1 MKKGVVLVLI
11 LSVLF
16 MGAILIYDFSDIP
29 DEMLAGHEWYLVD
42 NNEVYVLKLEDNKFS
57 FKNKNSEE
65 DRYQNCNTFKYNNSS
80 NIIKLDCSIK
90 NNKIYIATYDENKLV
105 VTLNGE
111 ERTLYSSEEL
121 ALEYKFIENNN
132 LSEEKYNELFNLK
145 FDDKYFINVD
155 QFVKIYNGKSKINV
169 VLVTS
174 KLNYKNILD
183 YVKLS
188 KEIDN
193 GYKLI
198 NIDSLSDSDIEKLYK
213 YIGIT
218 EFEYDLVTIYDV
230 CKRDVSI
237 KEIIDVKSY
246 KELM

>member
-155 QFVKIYNGKSKINV
+155 QFVKIYNGKSRVNV

-174 KLNYKNILD
+174 RLNYKNILD

-188 KEIDN
+188 KEIDS

-198 NIDSLSDSDIEKLYK
+198 NIDSLSDSDIRKLYK
-213 YIGIT
+213 YVGIT
-218 EFEYDLVTIYDV
+218 EFDYDLVTIYDV
-230 CKRDVSI
+230 YKKDVSI

-246 KELM
+246 KEIM

>member
-65 DRYQNCNTFKYNNSS
+65 DRYKNCNTFKYNNSS

-155 QFVKIYNGKSKINV
+155 QFVKIYNGKSRVNV

-174 KLNYKNILD
+174 RLNYKNILD

-188 KEIDN
+188 KEIDS

-198 NIDSLSDSDIEKLYK
+198 NIDSLSDSDIRKLYK
-213 YIGIT
+213 YVGIT
-218 EFEYDLVTIYDV
+218 EFDYDLVTIYDV
-230 CKRDVSI
+230 YKKDVSI

-246 KELM
+246 KEIM

>member
-42 NNEVYVLKLEDNKFS
+42 NNEVYVLKLDDNKFS
-57 FKNKNSEE
+57 FKNKNSDE

-80 NIIKLDCSIK
+80 NIIKLDCNIK

-121 ALEYKFIENNN
+121 ALEYKFIEDNN

-155 QFVKIYNGKSKINV
+155 EFVKLYNKKNRVNV

-174 KLNYKNILD
+174 KLNYRNILD

-188 KEIDN
+188 KSLDDS
-193 GYKLI
+193 YKLI
-198 NIDSLSDSDIEKLYK
+198 NIDSLSDNDIKKLYK
-213 YIGIT
+213 YVGIT
-218 EFEYDLVTIYDV
+218 EFDYDLVTVYDV
-230 CKRDVSI
+230 YKKNVNV
-237 KEIIDVKSY
+237 KEVIDVKSY
-246 KELM
+246 SEV

>member
-42 NNEVYVLKLEDNKFS
+42 NSEVYVLKLEDNRFS
-57 FKNKNSEE
+57 FKNKNSDE

-80 NIIKLDCSIK
+80 NIIKLDCNIK
-90 NNKIYIATYDENKLV
+90 NNKIYIATYDEKKLV

-121 ALEYKFIENNN
+121 AIEYKFIEDNN

-155 QFVKIYNGKSKINV
+155 EFVKLYNKKNRVNV

-188 KEIDN
+188 KEIDDS
-193 GYKLI
+193 YKLI
-198 NIDSLSDSDIEKLYK
+198 NVDSLSDSDIKKLYK
-213 YIGIT
+213 YVGIT
-218 EFEYDLVTIYDV
+218 EFDYNLVTVYDV
-230 CKRDVSI
+230 YKKNVNI
-237 KEIIDVKSY
+237 KEVIDVKSFS
-246 KELM
+246 EIG

>member
-155 QFVKIYNGKSKINV
+155 QFVKIYNGKSRVNV

-188 KEIDN
+188 KEIDS

-198 NIDSLSDSDIEKLYK
+198 NIDSLSDSDIKKLYK
-213 YIGIT
+213 YVGIT
-218 EFEYDLVTIYDV
+218 EFDYDLVTIYDV
-230 CKRDVSI
+230 YKKDVSI

-246 KELM
+246 KEIM

>member
-1 MKKGVVLVLI
+1 MKKGVVLILV

-29 DEMLAGHEWYLVD
+29 DEKLAGHEWFLID
-42 NNEVYVLKLEDNKFS
+42 NNEVYVLKLDDNKFS
-57 FKNKNSEE
+57 FKNKDSNE
-65 DRYQNCNTFKYNNSS
+65 DRYLNCNTFKYNNSS
-80 NIIKLDCSIK
+80 NIIKLDCNIK
-90 NNKIYIATYDENKLV
+90 NNKIYIATYDDEKLV

-121 ALEYKFIENNN
+121 ALEYKFIEDNN
-132 LSEEKYNELFNLK
+132 LSEDKYNELFNLK

-155 QFVKIYNGKSKINV
+155 EFVKLYKGKNNVNV

-174 KLNYKNILD
+174 KLNYRNILD

-188 KEIDN
+188 KSLDDS
-193 GYKLI
+193 YKLI
-198 NIDSLSDSDIEKLYK
+198 NIDSLSDSDIKKLYK

-218 EFEYDLVTIYDV
+218 EFDYDLVTVYEV
-230 CKRDVSI
+230 YKKKVSV
-237 KEIIDVKSY
+237 KEVIDVKSY
-246 KELM
+246 SEI

>member
-1 MKKGVVLVLI
+1 MKKGLVFILI

-29 DEMLAGHEWYLVD
+29 DEKLAGHEWYLVD
-42 NNEVYVLKLEDNKFS
+42 NNDIYVLKLEDNKFS
-57 FKNKNSEE
+57 FKNKYNEE
-65 DRYQNCNTFKYNNSS
+65 DRYQNCNTYKYNNSS

-90 NNKIYIATYDENKLV
+90 NNKIYIATYDDNKLV

-111 ERTLYSSEEL
+111 ERTLYRTEEL
-121 ALEYKFIENNN
+121 ALEYKFMEENG

-145 FDDKYFINVD
+145 FDDKYFINVEE
-155 QFVKIYNGKSKINV
+155 FIKLYKSKNNKQV

-188 KEIDN
+188 NLLDDN
-193 GYKLI
+193 YKLI
-198 NIDSLSDSDIEKLYK
+198 NIDSLSDSDMKKLYK
-213 YIGIT
+213 YLSISDFDNNKIT
-218 EFEYDLVTIYDV
+218 VYDV
-230 CKRDVSI
+230 YNKKV
-237 KEIIDVKSY
+237 KVNMVIDLNNIS
-246 KELM
+246 EL